1 MQSLV
6 APHKSGTV
14 TQLEVSLSPLVN
26 PQALE
31 GKGSK
36 EGFEW
41 FNFPKAQKNSLP
53 GGVVMATFA
62 PYFGV
67 WCRFLVWKP
76 TEATNQ
82 LFIGQQYSG
91 AFNSYEVR
99 NVYFVKNSSTEYR
112 TYAQPGQFFC
122 SWLTIPIHLKQSGF
136 ELKSWAFQQCT
147 PGIFEC
153 TEFWGEKADP

>member
-36 EGFEW
+36 EGFES
-41 FNFPKAQKNSLP
+41 FNFPKAQKNLLP

-67 WCRFLVWKP
+67 
-76 TEATNQ
+76 
-82 LFIGQQYSG
+82 
-91 AFNSYEVR
+91 
-99 NVYFVKNSSTEYR
+99 
-112 TYAQPGQFFC
+112 
-122 SWLTIPIHLKQSGF
+122 
-136 ELKSWAFQQCT
+136 
-147 PGIFEC
+147 
-153 TEFWGEKADP
+153 